1 MSLPREELNRA
12 VDVAFSEYKALSNSA
27 SKNQEEFEK
36 LLSGEKPS
44 SIYFRF
50 VAGFSGSNGDL
61 KGVDFKGLRFTRSVF
76 DSVDF
81 SRADLKGCIFSG
93 CSFIN
98 ADFSKADLREAT
110 FQDCNFSH
118 VKLGGAKLRRAV
130 FKRTDLTDTD
140 FSVAEISQ
148 STLFEKTSMTH
159 TKFSLSQLRFLPKEV
174 FREKIYIREEIG
186 SLPFK
191 VFMEKVKMRYEKAL
205 SRAREAEAFEKRYI
219 LKQRMEAEERGEV
232 FDPKKKRFNFKRA
245 VNDVLV
251 ELTELE
257 SFCIPPFVEK
267 KHGISQIKM
276 EVRGVIQYGLS
287 RQKGSKISPNPFRRR

>member
-1 MSLPREELNRA
+1 MSLSREDIDGA
-12 VDVAFSEYKALSNSA
+12 VSEGKAFFNSA
-27 SKNQEEFEK
+27 SKNQKEFEK

-50 VAGFSGSNGDL
+50 VDFPRGDL
-61 KGVDFKGLRFTRSVF
+61 KGVDFKGLRFTRSIF
-76 DSVDF
+76 DSSDF
-81 SRADLKGCIFSG
+81 SRADLKGCIFSE

-110 FQDCNFSH
+110 FQDCKFSH
-118 VKLGGAKLRRAV
+118 VKLEGAKLRRAA

-148 STLFEKTSMTH
+148 STLFEKTSMTY
-159 TKFSLSQLRFLPKEV
+159 TKFSHSQLRFLPKEV
-174 FREKIYIREEIG
+174 FREKIYIRDGVG

-191 VFMEKVKMRYEKAL
+191 VFMGKVKIRYERAL

-219 LKQRMEAEERGEV
+219 LKQKMEAEEAGEV
-232 FDPKKKRFNFKRA
+232 FNPKKKRFDFKRA

-257 SFCIPPFVEK
+257 SFCIPPFIEK
-267 KHGISQIKM
+267 KHGISPIKM

-287 RQKGSKISPNPFRRR
+287 RQTGSKISPNPFRRR